1 MNGRVEADPRIKR
14 KWDSMFTKRRIAA
27 AMAAAAIAA
36 MALTSCAG
44 GDADGGEGDDYRI
57 GYMIWNTSVP
67 FYSNL
72 ISTAEATA
80 DELGVDLDIRSG
92 NGDLATQVSV
102 VQQYVAEGF
111 DMILI
116 SPSDPTGIV
125 PAVRAANQAG
135 IPVMAVN
142 TMADTSTGAEVVT
155 YVGVDDVEFGRLQG
169 ELLVQAVGEQA
180 RVGYVLGTLGT
191 SAQIQRQQGL
201 EEVLAEHPGIEIVAE
216 QSANWDNAQAL
227 AAIQDMLN
235 RFGPGE
241 IDAIVGQGPESLSGA
256 QDARSGGRDDVAF
269 VLGDYPA
276 DVRQAIL
283 DGTIFGT
290 VNQDPAP
297 QGENAIRYAV
307 DWLNGNT
314 SDVPQPQAFIEM
326 PMITIDNV
334 EDFPAAWGE

>member
-1 MNGRVEADPRIKR
+1 MR
-14 KWDSMFTKRRIAA
+14 STRRIATA
-27 AMAAAAIAA
+27 ISAMAVTV
-36 MALTSCAG
+36 MALTACS
-44 GDADGGEGDDYRI
+44 GDPGTSATDGGEDGYRI

-80 DELGVDLDIRSG
+80 DELGADLDIRSG

-102 VQQYVAEGF
+102 VQQYIAEDF

-125 PAVRAANQAG
+125 PAIREANAAG

-142 TMADTSTGAEVVT
+142 TMADTSSGAEVVT
-155 YVGVDDVEFGRLQG
+155 YVGVDDIEFGRLQG
-169 ELLVQAVGEQA
+169 ELLVEAVGEEA
-180 RVGYVLGTLGT
+180 KVGYILGTLGT

-201 EEVLAEHPGIEIVAE
+201 EEVLADHPGIEIIAE
-216 QSANWDNAQAL
+216 QSADWDNAKAL

-235 RFGPGE
+235 RFSAGE

-256 QDARSGGRDDVAF
+256 QDAISSGREDVTF
-269 VLGDYPA
+269 ILGDYPA
-276 DVRQAIL
+276 DVRQAVI
-283 DGTIFGT
+283 DGTIYGT

-307 DWLNGNT
+307 EWLDGNE
-314 SDVPQPQAFIEM
+314 SAVPQPQAFIDM
-326 PMITIDNV
+326 PKITADNA
-334 EDFPAAWGE
+334 EDFAAAWGE

>member
-1 MNGRVEADPRIKR
+1 MSLHHRII
-14 KWDSMFTKRRIAA
+14 TAVGGVA
-27 AMAAAAIAA
+27 VT
-36 MALTSCAG
+36 ALALAG
-44 GDADGGEGDDYRI
+44 CTTAGGEGEDDGYRI
-57 GYMIWNTSVP
+57 GFMIWNTTVP

-72 ISTAEATA
+72 ISTAEETA

-102 VQQYVAEGF
+102 VQQFVAEEF

-116 SPSDPTGIV
+116 APSDPAGIV
-125 PAVRAANQAG
+125 PAVKEANAAG

-142 TMADTSTGAEVVT
+142 TMADTSTGAEIIT

-169 ELLVQAVGEQA
+169 ELLVQAIGEEGK
-180 RVGYVLGTLGT
+180 VGYVLGALGT

-201 EEVLAEHPGIEIVAE
+201 EEVLADYPGIEIVAE
-216 QSANWDNAQAL
+216 QTANWDNAQAL
-227 AAIQDMLN
+227 AVIQDMLN

-241 IDAIVGQGPESLSGA
+241 IDAIVGQGPEIVSGA
-256 QDARSGGRDDVAF
+256 QDAVSSGRTDVAF
-269 VLGDYPA
+269 IPGDFPA
-276 DVRQAIL
+276 DVRQAII
-283 DGTIFGT
+283 DGVLFGT

-307 DWLNGNT
+307 AWLDGDED
-314 SDVPQPQAFIEM
+314 SVPQPQAFIEL
-326 PMITIDNV
+326 PLITIDNV

>member
-1 MNGRVEADPRIKR
+1 MRYSKR
-14 KWDSMFTKRRIAA
+14 LAFTAVAA
-27 AMAAAAIAA
+27 AT
-36 MALTSCAG
+36 ALALSACSATGEPAPG
-44 GDADGGEGDDYRI
+44 NTDGDASSLRI

-80 DELGVDLDIRSG
+80 EELGADLDIRSG

-102 VQQYVAEGF
+102 VQQYVAEDF

-116 SPSDPTGIV
+116 SPSDPAGIV
-125 PAVRAANQAG
+125 PAVREANAAG

-142 TMADTSTGAEVVT
+142 TMADTSTGAEIVT
-155 YVGVDDVEFGRLQG
+155 YVGVDDIEFGRLQG
-169 ELLVQAVGEQA
+169 ELLVEAVGEEA
-180 RVGYVLGTLGT
+180 KVGYVVGTLGT

-201 EEVLAEHPGIEIVAE
+201 EEVLAEYPGIEIIAE

-235 RFGPGE
+235 RYGEGE

-256 QDARSGGRDDVAF
+256 QDAQSGGRDDVTF
-269 VLGDYPA
+269 ILGDYPA
-276 DVRQAIL
+276 DVRGAVL

-307 DWLNGNT
+307 AWLNGDE
-314 SDVPQPQAFIEM
+314 SEVPQPQAFIEM
-326 PMITIDNV
+326 PKITIDNA
-334 EDFPAAWGE
+334 EDIAAAWGE